1 MGKKLIFYAFTY
13 AKIYPF
19 SEDHLK
25 QWNSRKST
33 SACGSSS
40 SDMATPPKRQNQQDE
55 ENNQECEENAE
66 SNTDTNT
73 I

>member
-1 MGKKLIFYAFTY
+1 VGKKLIFYAFTY

-33 SACGSSS
+33 SGGSS